1 MLSYLLLGLIQ
12 GITEWLP
19 ISSQGVV
26 ALTSRFL
33 QLGVSEVDAALFLHL
48 GTMLAVLV
56 YFRRDWGRLIK
67 MENPRLMRFLI
78 IATAI
83 SLVVGFPLYH
93 LVRGAVIGPLL
104 LVITGCGLLG
114 TAWLHRIRRGRGWSF
129 RRLTYLTGIL
139 QGLAVI
145 PGFSR
150 SGGTIFGLS
159 LGNLSPTQILK
170 ISYIMSV
177 PLVLMMSIYLVWQN
191 PVLLVQGWPALI
203 TSFIFG
209 LITLRLLL
217 KLSQEI
223 SFAFWALIFALLC
236 FVGAFISYIAL

>member
-12 GITEWLP
+12 GVTEWLP

-26 ALTSRFL
+26 ALASRFL
-33 QLGVSEVDAALFLHL
+33 QLEVSEIDAALFLHL
-48 GTMLAVLV
+48 GTMLAVLF
-56 YFRRDWGRLIK
+56 YFRRDWGRLIR

-78 IATAI
+78 MTTAI
-83 SLVVGFPLYH
+83 SLAVGFPLYH
-93 LVRGAVIGPLL
+93 LVKGAVIGPLL
-104 LVITGCGLLG
+104 LIITGFGLLG
-114 TAWLHRIRRGRGWSF
+114 TAWLHRMRRNRGWSF
-129 RRLTYLTGIL
+129 RRLTYVTGIL

-150 SGGTIFGLS
+150 SGATIFSLS
-159 LGNLSPTQILK
+159 LGELSPSQILK
-170 ISYIMSV
+170 TSYIMSV
-177 PLVLMMSIYLVWQN
+177 PVVLLTNIYLVWQN
-191 PVLLVQGWPALI
+191 PTLLLQGWPALI